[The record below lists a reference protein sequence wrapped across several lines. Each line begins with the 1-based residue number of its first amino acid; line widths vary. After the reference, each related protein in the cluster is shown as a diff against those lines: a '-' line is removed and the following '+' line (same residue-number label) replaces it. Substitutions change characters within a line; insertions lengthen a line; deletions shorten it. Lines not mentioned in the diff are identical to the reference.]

1 MYYIC
6 ILACSASLLK
16 VHGKVLNAVF
26 DLFNYFRF
34 HRPFLVMIGKIRS
47 TNLIGVITNKMCNIT
62 SRIKK
67 KKKNWAASQMKK

>member
-47 TNLIGVITNKMCNIT
+47 LICKVKSIIQNPLFLLKQTCRAG
-62 SRIKK
+62 
-67 KKKNWAASQMKK
+67 